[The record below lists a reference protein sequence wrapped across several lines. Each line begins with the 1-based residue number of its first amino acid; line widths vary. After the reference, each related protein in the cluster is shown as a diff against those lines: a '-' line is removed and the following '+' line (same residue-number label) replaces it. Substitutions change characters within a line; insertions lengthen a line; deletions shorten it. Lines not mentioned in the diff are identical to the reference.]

1 MRIIKNIV
9 LFITGGI
16 AYGFIEVLWRGKT
29 HLSMLVLGGGCFAVL
44 WDFYRRHKR
53 MKLFCK
59 CLCGSAIITAL
70 EFMCGCIV
78 NLRLKMNVWDY
89 YNCKLNVKG
98 QICPLY
104 SLLWGLL
111 CIPVF
116 GFCKALQRKND

>member
-1 MRIIKNIV
+1 
-9 LFITGGI
+9 
-16 AYGFIEVLWRGKT
+16 
-29 HLSMLVLGGGCFAVL
+29 
-44 WDFYRRHKR
+44 